1 MFSKDCCAIFHWHY
15 FTFSHKK
22 NISETVPNSVHIGE
36 CTIPVLNIYIYI
48 YLHFKYKIEI
58 SHNKNILIYKSSRIN
73 YVAMIIYVQ
82 CPDLKYCYLKNI
94 DTKYWKPD
102 NLYKAQY
109 LSYSDIIYFDV
120 FSYYN
125 IMFACI
131 HVCLVIM
138 YLLLINLYNHKIC
151 VPTFTQTPF
160 IYQDT
165 SAFRGAIPIICFLCT
180 LQNTFN
186 KNFLIV
192 FLCIPWKCDSVIYL
206 NTFFPFLCITLL
218 FKLLIKIVVGFS
230 QYFIVCS
237 IRCILTNFCYNL
249 LINLHSHIYIYKCS
263 ETHHMIWPTV
273 ICPPTIPCR
282 LTVFSYMTHNYHLT
296 IILITSSI
304 TKLFLNQPYL
314 HFPLF
319 QFILKII
326 LSIEISINKTHVHD
340 SNIIILYDDSS
351 IRVHKL
357 ILFYMY
363 MYNTSVLIRNIL
375 PRKLNVDTDV
385 GLHGNLTICLAIH
398 LHLTFSIL
406 YISIS
411 VPSVFTCVY
420 LILLPTCIVN
430 VVELTRVRCYSR
442 KQLISFLKRISESI
456 IGHYDVFPI
465 FHYLLEHTSLKR
477 SPYLN
482 WRGCSCRPTTLHPN
496 HDVRQACEIILYYN
510 NALGNIIIPIYI
522 LLCVFLAYKCLLCMC
537 SEYVQRTG
545 QYFYRSNFNPLII
558 THNSNSNLLRK
569 CQPKLEVQTLCYK
582 IKYLKVNF

>member
-1 MFSKDCCAIFHWHY
+1 
-15 FTFSHKK
+15 
-22 NISETVPNSVHIGE
+22 
-36 CTIPVLNIYIYI
+36 
-48 YLHFKYKIEI
+48 
-58 SHNKNILIYKSSRIN
+58 
-73 YVAMIIYVQ
+73 
-82 CPDLKYCYLKNI
+82 
-94 DTKYWKPD
+94 
-102 NLYKAQY
+102 
-109 LSYSDIIYFDV
+109 
-120 FSYYN
+120 
-125 IMFACI
+125 
-131 HVCLVIM
+131 M
-138 YLLLINLYNHKIC
+138 Y
-151 VPTFTQTPF
+151 
-160 IYQDT
+160 
-165 SAFRGAIPIICFLCT
+165 
-180 LQNTFN
+180 
-186 KNFLIV
+186 
-192 FLCIPWKCDSVIYL
+192 LCIPWKCDSVIYL

-249 LINLHSHIYIYKCS
+249 LINIHSHIYIYKCS

-319 QFILKII
+319 QFIPKTI
-326 LSIEISINKTHVHD
+326 LSIEISFNKTHVHD
-340 SNIIILYDDSS
+340 SNIIILYVDSS

-363 MYNTSVLIRNIL
+363 MYNISVLIRNIL
-375 PRKLNVDTDV
+375 PRKVNVDTDV
-385 GLHGNLTICLAIH
+385 DLHGNLTICLAIH

-496 HDVRQACEIILYYN
+496 HDVRQACEII
-510 NALGNIIIPIYI
+510 IIPIYI

-582 IKYLKVNF
+582 IKYLKVNFKQINCLICNNTSLTNYDIFNTFKLPIIYFRDLHSPFHEVKHYTCFVFEMSLFITCYISYSYISLMYFIKRRHNLLLILSVHHTCYISMFRLYRTVILFIMHFVREVFNLPHLYR